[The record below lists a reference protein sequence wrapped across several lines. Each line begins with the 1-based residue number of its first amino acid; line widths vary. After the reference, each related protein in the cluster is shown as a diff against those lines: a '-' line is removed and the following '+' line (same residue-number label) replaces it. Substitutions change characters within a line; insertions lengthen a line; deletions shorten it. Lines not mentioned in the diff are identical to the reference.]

1 MTRYSAPLP
10 ARRCLAPYSADRLL
24 GSSEEN
30 ATKCRRHT
38 INCHE
43 QKNLL
48 TLIVDLTGLLLLII
62 IFTSL
67 LILYKIYFS

>member
-1 MTRYSAPLP
+1 VTRYSTLLP
-10 ARRCLAPYSADRLL
+10 ARRCLAPYSPDRLL
-24 GSSEEN
+24 GSLAEN

-38 INCHE
+38 KNHHE
-43 QKNLL
+43 QLNSL

>member
-1 MTRYSAPLP
+1 MHYSALLP
-10 ARRCLAPYSADRLL
+10 VRICLAPYLAGRLL
-24 GSSEEN
+24 GSSEKN
-30 ATKCRRHT
+30 ATKFPRHT
-38 INCHE
+38 TNRHE
-43 QKNLL
+43 RKNLL